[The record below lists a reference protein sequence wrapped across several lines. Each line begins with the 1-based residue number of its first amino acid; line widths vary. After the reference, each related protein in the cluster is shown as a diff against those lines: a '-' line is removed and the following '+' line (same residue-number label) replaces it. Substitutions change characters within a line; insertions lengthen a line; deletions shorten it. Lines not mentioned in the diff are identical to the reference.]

1 MGIRGDQVL
10 RGGSPSQRQFK
21 VGEEIRHILARILLR
36 GDLHDPSLADVS
48 VTLSEVVV
56 SADFSHA
63 RVYFTAIS
71 HGDDDSHA
79 DAVMAGLARIQP
91 ALQQQLSKQ
100 LTTKR
105 CPRLRFVL
113 DTRFDRAGRIDR
125 LIAHN
130 RRQAIASE

>member
-1 MGIRGDQVL
+1 MRIVRRITKTD
-10 RGGSPSQRQFK
+10 GSGYSQRQFK

-36 GDLHDPSLADVS
+36 GDLHDHSLNRAM

-63 RVYFTAIS
+63 RVYFTLL
-71 HGDDDSHA
+71 DKQ
-79 DAVMAGLARIQP
+79 DATAALAGLNRIQP

-105 CPRLRFVL
+105 CPRLKFVL
-113 DTRFDRAGRIDR
+113 DTRFDAVSRIDG
-125 LIAHN
+125 LIAKN
-130 RRQAIASE
+130 RTHLPRD